1 MIPAIANLHQQASFG
16 DVSSEDRGNLI
27 KENVQA
33 LSAAQSSGQVQQA
46 IQLFQQPSS
55 VGKPVQSDQG
65 KLTRALKRSRK
76 AETGQAEDMEA
87 TSPGAAGKLT
97 APVNRPRQEQGVA

>member
-1 MIPAIANLHQQASFG
+1 MMVDSQVGMKGGTFGGVLGKHGFSVSHCDQSGSDSHSAQSLGMIPAIANLHQQASFG
-16 DVSSEDRGNLI
+16 DVSLEDRGNLI

-55 VGKPVQSDQG
+55 V
-65 KLTRALKRSRK
+65 
-76 AETGQAEDMEA
+76 
-87 TSPGAAGKLT
+87 
-97 APVNRPRQEQGVA
+97 

>member
-16 DVSSEDRGNLI
+16 DVSLEDRGNLI

-55 VGKPVQSDQG
+55 V
-65 KLTRALKRSRK
+65 
-76 AETGQAEDMEA
+76 
-87 TSPGAAGKLT
+87 
-97 APVNRPRQEQGVA
+97 